1 MSANIFTIDSI
12 EGNSFLGGPVFSHRG
27 KTFNTM
33 FKALSTRKQTIGEKV
48 NDDEEEEQL
57 VDPRNQQFKI
67 DSEETKLPDIKS
79 QPQKSISINT
89 ALSPFGSPKNKNFG
103 KRNSV

>member
-33 FKALSTRKQTIGEKV
+33 FKALSTRKQTMDEKTV
-48 NDDEEEEQL
+48 DEDEEE
-57 VDPRNQQFKI
+57 
-67 DSEETKLPDIKS
+67 
-79 QPQKSISINT
+79 
-89 ALSPFGSPKNKNFG
+89 
-103 KRNSV
+103 